1 MDPRHSP
8 FASLTHEVEDD
19 DSEEYSPQV
28 TNVPYA
34 IALPLE
40 GEMAGRPEGGGKE
53 CCSCLSLPCRPAGGE
68 KKGTRS
74 VKDTAAHI

>member
-40 GEMAGRPEGGGKE
+40 GEMAGRP
-53 CCSCLSLPCRPAGGE
+53 LS
-68 KKGTRS
+68 S
-74 VKDTAAHI
+74 VKAGSILTSTSP